1 MEYVRGLQRDATT
14 TSPAHRAAY
23 ASDTASVRSQTTAFS
38 SASYQTH
45 AHSAYNEGSGASVV
59 YSLRARVDDS
69 SRAPPASPAATALR
83 APSSVAWDLDVPL
96 DLPSH
101 VKCQG
106 GQAYVS
112 LEGEG
117 LVFPIS
123 RSGDVNQF
131 SSQGA
136 GSGTGAE
143 SFSMQVLSLDF
154 FGKGALST
162 YPVASAL
169 TFTRY
174 PDTFARIQTEVDRIR
189 AWMHMKLQLSFPP
202 MFRVIFDA
210 EAVTCYERI
219 FSAIMKVQTF
229 FSFIAFSFRFGICS
243 PHHMVC
249 FSFVLSQARVVA
261 HALERLWLARSRLAA
276 DRTFCQSRHSMH
288 FFVSNLL
295 YYLQVFSFSL
305 FVCLVSRM
313 RVRSGCFLH

>member
-1 MEYVRGLQRDATT
+1 
-14 TSPAHRAAY
+14 
-23 ASDTASVRSQTTAFS
+23 
-38 SASYQTH
+38 
-45 AHSAYNEGSGASVV
+45 
-59 YSLRARVDDS
+59 VD
-69 SRAPPASPAATALR
+69 
-83 APSSVAWDLDVPL
+83 WDLDVPL

-101 VKCQG
+101 VKCRG

-117 LVFPIS
+117 VVFSPS
-123 RSGDVNQF
+123 RSSGDATASV
-131 SSQGA
+131 GA
-136 GSGTGAE
+136 VAS

-154 FGKGALST
+154 SGKGALST
-162 YPVASAL
+162 YPVASPL

-219 FSAIMKVQTF
+219 FSAIMKVRDSFFLKNLSSPAKESVLTF
-229 FSFIAFSFRFGICS
+229 IL
-243 PHHMVC
+243 
-249 FSFVLSQARVVA
+249 LSCQVRVVA
-261 HALERLWLARSRLAA
+261 HALERLWIARSRLAA

-295 YYLQVFSFSL
+295 YYLQVSPHLFCLLSSF
-305 FVCLVSRM
+305 
-313 RVRSGCFLH
+313 VRCVGILLLCTRGLLSH